1 MPELTNAPARL
12 RLITAAILGLVL
24 AAASLLPALAPAGA
38 AAEPLPDDLQAALWT
53 ALRAARENSIAPG
66 MSMSVLTAD
75 GRQWSGADGWE
86 TNGDVL
92 SVDDSML
99 IGSVTKTFTA
109 AIILQLA
116 EEGRLNINERTSAYL
131 HNVRLVKHTTVRQLL
146 GHTSGIA
153 DLYQPALGILQG
165 APDTSLSSNGVLRP
179 IGENYFPPGHGYHYS
194 NTNYYLLGLV
204 IEHVT
209 GRTVEQEIQDRFRA
223 PMALEHTRML
233 ATDDPRL
240 PAAWSTAFWTAG
252 AMVSTPTELA
262 RWGQA
267 LYTGHI
273 ISAADTRRM
282 LDFTD
287 GDYYGLGA
295 QLLPLGHRWE
305 PGHSGLMY
313 DTTTLLVHLR
323 EENLTIAIAADAPSA
338 DLEAALTQSYGGPS
352 LLELVESLGG

>member
-12 RLITAAILGLVL
+12 RLIMAAILGLIL
-24 AAASLLPALAPAGA
+24 ATLSLLPGNVARVA
-38 AAEPLPDDLQAALWT
+38 ASDPIPDDLQAALWT
-53 ALRAARENSIAPG
+53 ALRAARQNSIAPG

-75 GRQWSGADGWE
+75 GRQWSGSDGWE
-86 TNGDVL
+86 TNGDML
-92 SVDDSML
+92 TVDDPML

-116 EEGRLNINERTSAYL
+116 QEGRLNINDRTSTYL
-131 HNVRLVKHTTVRQLL
+131 HNVRLVKHTTIRQLL

-153 DLYQPALGILQG
+153 DLYQPALGVLQG

-233 ATDDPRL
+233 TPDDPRL

-267 LYTGHI
+267 LYTGYVV
-273 ISAADTRRM
+273 SAANTRRM

-295 QLLPLGHRWE
+295 QLLPLGGRWE

-313 DTTTLLVHLR
+313 DTTTLLIHLR
-323 EENLTIAIAADAPSA
+323 EENLTIAIAANAPNA
-338 DLEAALTQSYGGPS
+338 DLETALTGTYGGPS
-352 LLELVESLGG
+352 ILELVESLAG

>member
-1 MPELTNAPARL
+1 MPEPSNAPARL
-12 RLITAAILGLVL
+12 RLITAATLGLLL
-24 AAASLLPALAPAGA
+24 AIASFLPALAPAAA
-38 AAEPLPDDLQAALWT
+38 AAEPIPDDVQAALWT
-53 ALRAARENSIAPG
+53 ALRAARQNSIAAG
-66 MSMSVLTAD
+66 MSMSVYTAD
-75 GRQWSGADGWE
+75 GRQWSGSDGWQ
-86 TNGDVL
+86 TSGDVL
-92 SVDDSML
+92 NVDDPML

-109 AIILQLA
+109 AIIFQLA
-116 EEGRLNINERTSAYL
+116 DEGRIDINAPTSAYL
-131 HNVRLVKHTTVRQLL
+131 SNVRLVKGTTVRQLL
-146 GHTSGIA
+146 SHTSGIA

-165 APDTSLSSNGVLRP
+165 SPDTSLSSNGVLRP
-179 IGENYFPPGHGYHYS
+179 IGDNYFSPGDGYHYS

-233 ATDDPRL
+233 TPGDPRL

-267 LYTGHI
+267 LYTGHV
-273 ISAADTRRM
+273 ISAAGTRRM

-287 GDYYGLGA
+287 HDYYGLGA
-295 QLLPLGHRWE
+295 QLLPLGDRWA

-323 EENLTIAIAADAPSA
+323 EENLTIAIAADAPSV

-352 LLELVESLGG
+352 LLQLVESLAG

>member
-24 AAASLLPALAPAGA
+24 AAASLLPALAPAAA

-165 APDTSLSSNGVLRP
+165 APDTSLCSTLNSTALSFRHVAQPERGAAADRR
-179 IGENYFPPGHGYHYS
+179 E
-194 NTNYYLLGLV
+194 LLPAGAWIPL
-204 IEHVT
+204 
-209 GRTVEQEIQDRFRA
+209 
-223 PMALEHTRML
+223 LEHEL
-233 ATDDPRL
+233 L
-240 PAAWSTAFWTAG
+240 PAGPRHRARHRSHGGAG
-252 AMVSTPTELA
+252 DPGSLP
-262 RWGQA
+262 R
-267 LYTGHI
+267 
-273 ISAADTRRM
+273 ADGPGAHANA
-282 LDFTD
+282 
-287 GDYYGLGA
+287 GD
-295 QLLPLGHRWE
+295 
-305 PGHSGLMY
+305 
-313 DTTTLLVHLR
+313 
-323 EENLTIAIAADAPSA
+323 
-338 DLEAALTQSYGGPS
+338 
-352 LLELVESLGG
+352 

>member
-1 MPELTNAPARL
+1 MPEPKNAPARL

-24 AAASLLPALAPAGA
+24 TTVSLLPGHASA
-38 AAEPLPDDLQAALWT
+38 AAAADPVPDDLQAALWT
-53 ALRAARENSIAPG
+53 ALRAARQNSIAPG
-66 MSMSVLTAD
+66 ISMSVLTAD
-75 GRQWSGADGWE
+75 GRQWSGSDGWE
-86 TNGDVL
+86 TSGDIL
-92 SVDDSML
+92 TVDDPML

-109 AIILQLA
+109 AIIIELA
-116 EEGRLNINERTSAYL
+116 EEGRVALNGPTSDYL
-131 HNVRLVKHTTVRQLL
+131 RNVRLVKGTTIRQLL
-146 GHTSGIA
+146 THTSGIA

-165 APDTSLSSNGVLRP
+165 APNTSLTSNGVLRP
-179 IGENYFPPGHGYHYS
+179 IGANYFPPGHGYHYS
-194 NTNYYLLGLV
+194 NTNYSLLGLV

-209 GRTVEQEIQDRFRA
+209 GRTVEQEIQDRFRG
-223 PMALEHTRML
+223 PMALEHTRL
-233 ATDDPRL
+233 LTADDPRL
-240 PAAWSTAFWTAG
+240 PAAWSTAFWTSG

-273 ISAADTRRM
+273 LSAANTRRM

-295 QLLPLGHRWE
+295 QLLPLGGRWV

-323 EENLTIAIAADAPSA
+323 AENLTIAIAANAPNA
-338 DLEAALTQSYGGPS
+338 DLEIALTGRYGGPS
-352 LLELVESLGG
+352 LLELVESLAG

>member
-1 MPELTNAPARL
+1 VPEPKNAPARL

-24 AAASLLPALAPAGA
+24 TTVSLLPGHASA
-38 AAEPLPDDLQAALWT
+38 AAAADPVPDALQAALWT
-53 ALRAARENSIAPG
+53 ALRAARQNSIAPG
-66 MSMSVLTAD
+66 ISMSVLTAD
-75 GRQWSGADGWE
+75 GRQWSGSDGWE
-86 TNGDVL
+86 TSGDIL
-92 SVDDSML
+92 TVDDPML

-109 AIILQLA
+109 AIIIELA
-116 EEGRLNINERTSAYL
+116 EEGRIALNGPTSDYL
-131 HNVRLVKHTTVRQLL
+131 RNVRLVKGTTIRQLL
-146 GHTSGIA
+146 THTSGIA

-165 APDTSLSSNGVLRP
+165 APNTSLTSNGVLRP
-179 IGENYFPPGHGYHYS
+179 IGANYFPPGHGYHYS

-209 GRTVEQEIQDRFRA
+209 GRTVEQEIQDRFRG
-223 PMALEHTRML
+223 PMALEHTRL
-233 ATDDPRL
+233 LTADDPRL
-240 PAAWSTAFWTAG
+240 PAAWSTAFWTSG

-273 ISAADTRRM
+273 LSAANTRRM

-295 QLLPLGHRWE
+295 QLLPLGGRWV

-323 EENLTIAIAADAPSA
+323 EENLTIAIAANAPNA
-338 DLEAALTQSYGGPS
+338 DLEAALTQGYAGPS
-352 LLELVESLGG
+352 LLALVESLAG